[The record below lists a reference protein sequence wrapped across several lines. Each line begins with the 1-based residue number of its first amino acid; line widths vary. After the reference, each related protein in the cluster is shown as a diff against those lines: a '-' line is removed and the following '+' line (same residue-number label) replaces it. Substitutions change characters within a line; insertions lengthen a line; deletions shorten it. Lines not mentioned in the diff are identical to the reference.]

1 MSPTQKKTDAVIRL
15 VLTDIA
21 AIGFSFF
28 TAYHFRFLTGFLP
41 VVHGVPA
48 IELYT
53 RVLLV
58 IFPVYLWTFKTY
70 GLYQNRR
77 NIRRIEEIFLVIKAV
92 SIAVLIMTAISFF
105 YRGLSYSRIYL
116 VTLWFFS
123 AIFVS
128 FGRYLV
134 IQYEYRQRLLK
145 KNIDKVLI
153 IGADHNARSIIQ
165 WAKNNPHYGQ
175 EIIGVLARDN
185 ELQGKHIE
193 GFNIIGASNQAE
205 HFIKS
210 LKPDIV
216 ILVDATFSRAEIADL
231 VADCEDELIDFK
243 VAADFYGLMSRSVD
257 VQYVSRVPLLGF
269 KLQPLDKPLN
279 RILKRT
285 FDLVATVLLMILSAP
300 VWIFVILAIKFDD
313 GGPVFYSQERV
324 GRDQKVFNVLKF
336 RTMKVD
342 AEKETGPVWAKAD
355 DNRRTRMGDFLRRWN
370 IDELPQF
377 LNVLRGDM
385 TLVGP
390 RPERPHF
397 VSQFRE
403 TIPRYMARHKIK
415 SGITGWAQVNGY
427 RGNTSIHERLKYD
440 LHYMENWSLAFDVKI
455 LFMTLFAYKNA
466 Y

>member
-1 MSPTQKKTDAVIRL
+1 MSPSQKKVNAVTLL
-15 VLTDIA
+15 VLTDILT
-21 AIGFSFF
+21 ISLGFYA
-28 TAYHFRFLTGFLP
+28 AYHFRFFTGFLP
-41 VVHGVPA
+41 VLYGVPN
-48 IELYT
+48 IELYS
-53 RVLLV
+53 RVLLIV
-58 IFPVYLWTFKTY
+58 LPVYLWVFKSY
-70 GLYQNRR
+70 GLYQGRR

-92 SIAVLIMTAISFF
+92 SISALILTAITFF
-105 YRGLSYSRIYL
+105 YRGLTYSRVYL
-116 VTLWFFS
+116 ITLWFFS
-123 AIFVS
+123 AFFVS
-128 FGRYLV
+128 IGRYLV
-134 IQYEYRQRLLK
+134 IQREYRQRLQK
-145 KNIDKVLI
+145 KNIDKVLL

-175 EIIGVLARDN
+175 EIIGVLSKDA
-185 ELQGKHIE
+185 ELIGKHIE
-193 GFNIIGASNQAE
+193 DVNVIGTTDKAE
-205 HFIKS
+205 NFIRS
-210 LKPDIV
+210 LKPDVV
-216 ILVDATFSRAEIADL
+216 ILVDTSFSRPQIADL

-257 VQYVSRVPLLGF
+257 VEYVSRVPLLGF
-269 KLQPLDKPLN
+269 KPQPLDKAWN
-279 RILKRT
+279 RLSKRL
-285 FDLVATVLLMILSAP
+285 FDLTGALLLMILSSP
-300 VWIFVILAIKFDD
+300 IWIFTIIAIKLDD
-313 GGPVFYSQERV
+313 GGPIFYSQERV
-324 GRDQKVFNVLKF
+324 GRDQNVFKVLKF
-336 RTMKVD
+336 RTMKTD
-342 AEKETGPVWAKAD
+342 AEKETGPVWAKAND
-355 DNRRTRMGDFLRRWN
+355 SRRTRMGDFLRRWN

-440 LHYMENWSLAFDVKI
+440 LHYMENWSLAFDLKI

>member
-1 MSPTQKKTDAVIRL
+1 MSPTQKKLNAVSLL
-15 VLTDIA
+15 VFTDILAIALAFYA
-21 AIGFSFF
+21 A
-28 TAYHFRFLTGFLP
+28 YYFRFSGLLP
-41 VVHGVPA
+41 IRHGVPDVW
-48 IELYT
+48 LYT
-53 RVLLV
+53 KVLLV
-58 IFPVYLWTFKTY
+58 ILPVYIWTFKSH
-70 GLYQNRR
+70 GLYQSRR
-77 NIRRIEEIFLVIKAV
+77 NIRRIEEIFIVIKAV
-92 SIAVLIMTAISFF
+92 SIAALILTAITFF
-105 YRGLSYSRIYL
+105 YRGLTYSRVYL
-116 VTLWFFS
+116 ITLWIFS
-123 AIFVS
+123 SIFVS
-128 FGRYLV
+128 IGRYFV
-134 IQYEYRQRLLK
+134 IQREYRQRLQK

-165 WAKNNPHYGQ
+165 WAHHNPHYGQ
-175 EIIGVLARDN
+175 EIIGVLSKDA
-185 ELQGKHIE
+185 ELHGKHIQDVPVL
-193 GFNIIGASNQAE
+193 GTSSQAE
-205 HFIKS
+205 DFIKS
-210 LKPDIV
+210 LKPDVV
-216 ILVDATFSRAEIADL
+216 ILVDTSFSRPQIADL
-231 VADCEDELIDFK
+231 VADCEDELVDFK

-257 VQYVSRVPLLGF
+257 VEYVSRVPLLGF
-269 KLQPLDKPLN
+269 KPQPLDKAFN
-279 RILKRT
+279 RISKRA
-285 FDLVATVLLMILSAP
+285 FDLIGTVILMFLSSP
-300 VWIFVILAIKFDD
+300 IWIFTIIAIKLDD
-313 GGPVFYSQERV
+313 GGPIFYSQERV
-324 GRDQKVFNVLKF
+324 GRDQNVFKVLKF

-355 DNRRTRMGDFLRRWN
+355 DNRRTKMGDFLRRWN

>member
-1 MSPTQKKTDAVIRL
+1 MLL
-15 VLTDIA
+15 VLTDMLAIA
-21 AIGFSFF
+21 LSFYA
-28 TAYHFRFLTGFLP
+28 AYHFRFLTGFIP
-41 VVHGVPA
+41 VTRGVPA
-48 IELYT
+48 FELYT

-58 IFPVYLWTFKTY
+58 IYPIYLWTFKSY
-70 GLYQNRR
+70 GLYQARR
-77 NIRRIEEIFLVIKAV
+77 NVRRIEEIFIVIKAV
-92 SIAVLIMTAISFF
+92 SVAVLLVIAVSFF
-105 YRGLSYSRIYL
+105 YRGLSYSRVYL
-116 VTLWFFS
+116 ITLWAFS
-123 AIFVS
+123 CFFVS
-128 FGRYLV
+128 IGRYWV
-134 IQYEYRQRLLK
+134 IQREYRLRRQK
-145 KNIDKVLI
+145 KNVDKVLI

-165 WAKNNPHYGQ
+165 WSQQNPHYGH
-175 EIIGVLARDN
+175 EVIGVLARDS
-185 ELQGKHIE
+185 ELTGKHIE
-193 GFNIIGASNQAE
+193 DVAVLGSSDNAE
-205 HFIKS
+205 KFIES

-216 ILVDATFSRAEIADL
+216 ILVDTSFSRTQITDL
-231 VADCEDELIDFK
+231 VAACEDELIDFK
-243 VAADFYGLMSRSVD
+243 VAADFYGLMSHSVD
-257 VQYVSRVPLLGF
+257 VEYVSRVPLLGF
-269 KLQPLDKPLN
+269 KPLPLDKIVN
-279 RILKRT
+279 RVAKRT
-285 FDLVATVLLMILSAP
+285 FDITVTLLLFIFTAP
-300 VWIFVILAIKFDD
+300 LWIFVVLAIKLDD
-313 GGPVFYSQERV
+313 GGPVFYAQERV
-324 GRDQKVFNVLKF
+324 GRDQTVFKVLKF

-377 LNVLRGDM
+377 LNVLRGEM